1 MSIESLTGI
10 NKSAVLL
17 IHLGEKATAKIFQ
30 ELSDDEVRKL
40 TRAMAAIDHI
50 PEDIKHKV
58 FDMFSDAQL
67 EYAGLFVRG
76 NEFAKNAIT
85 ATNEGDRTEMLLE
98 QFISG
103 TESRSLETISL
114 MQPQMVAG
122 LLEKEH
128 PQTVA
133 LILST
138 QHVEHASEIMA
149 HLPEDMQADVV
160 YRIAKLDKVSPEVLS
175 NIEDALNREIGLVA
189 GKEQRE
195 IGGMTKVVDML
206 GNMKNNLD
214 ADILEA
220 IEETDAEMAEEIR
233 KLMFTFENLIA
244 LDGRSLQMI
253 LREVNN
259 DSLTLALKTASDEMK
274 EKIFANMSARAADMI
289 RDDLDAM
296 GPVRLSEVEA
306 MQQSIVKIAMKLEE
320 EGKLVLGSGGGDE
333 LV

>member
-1 MSIESLTGI
+1 MSIESLNGL
-10 NKSAVLL
+10 NKAAVLL
-17 IHLGEKATAKIFQ
+17 ISLGEEASAKIFN
-30 ELSDDEVRKL
+30 ELSDEEVRKV

-50 PEDIKHKV
+50 PIDIKEKAFAFFAESQQEFAGV
-58 FDMFSDAQL
+58 F
-67 EYAGLFVRG
+67 VKG
-76 NEFAKNAIT
+76 NEFAKNAIS
-85 ATNEGDRTEMLLE
+85 AIDEGDRNEILLD

-103 TESRSLETISL
+103 TESRSLETIAL

-138 QHVEHASEIMA
+138 QHVEHAAEIMSF
-149 HLPEDMQADVV
+149 LPEAMQSDVV

-175 NIEDALNREIGLVA
+175 NIENALNKEIGLVA
-189 GKEQRE
+189 GKEQKE
-195 IGGMTKVVDML
+195 IGGLNKVVDML

-214 ADILEA
+214 NDILEA
-220 IEETDAEMAEEIR
+220 MEETDPDMAEEIR
-233 KLMFTFENLIA
+233 KMMFTFENLTA

-259 DSLTLALKTASDEMK
+259 DSLTMALKTASDEMK
-274 EKIFANMSARAADMI
+274 EKIFSNMSTRAADMI

>member
-1 MSIESLTGI
+1 MSIESLTGL
-10 NKSAVLL
+10 NKAAVLL
-17 IHLGEKATAKIFQ
+17 ICLGEEASAKIFD
-30 ELSDDEVRKL
+30 ELSDEEVRKV

-50 PEDIKHKV
+50 PTDIKEKA
-58 FDMFSDAQL
+58 FSFFAEAQQ
-67 EYAGLFVRG
+67 EFAGLFVKG
-76 NEFAKNAIT
+76 NEFARNAISGIGKKDR
-85 ATNEGDRTEMLLE
+85 NEVLLD

-103 TESRSLETISL
+103 TESRSLETIAL

-138 QHVEHASEIMA
+138 QHVEHAAEIMSF
-149 HLPEDMQADVV
+149 LPEAMQSDVV
-160 YRIAKLDKVSPEVLS
+160 YRIAKLDKVAPEVLS
-175 NIEDALNREIGLVA
+175 NIENALNKEIGLVA
-189 GKEQRE
+189 GKEQKE
-195 IGGMTKVVDML
+195 IGGLNKVVDML

-214 ADILEA
+214 TDILEA
-220 IEETDAEMAEEIR
+220 MEETDPDLAEEIR
-233 KLMFTFENLIA
+233 KMMFTFENLTA

-259 DSLTLALKTASDEMK
+259 DSLTMALKTASDEMK
-274 EKIFANMSARAADMI
+274 EKIFSNMSTRAADMI

-320 EGKLVLGSGGGDE
+320 EGKLVLNSGGGDE

>member
-1 MSIESLTGI
+1 MSIESLTGL
-10 NKSAVLL
+10 NKAAVLL
-17 IHLGEKATAKIFQ
+17 ICLGEEASAKIFD
-30 ELSDDEVRKL
+30 ELSDEEVRKV

-50 PEDIKHKV
+50 PIDIKEKA
-58 FDMFSDAQL
+58 FSFFAEAQQ
-67 EYAGLFVRG
+67 EFAGLFVKG
-76 NEFAKNAIT
+76 NEFARNAISGIEQRDR
-85 ATNEGDRTEMLLE
+85 NEVLLD

-103 TESRSLETISL
+103 TESRSLETIAL

-138 QHVEHASEIMA
+138 QHVEHAAEIMSF
-149 HLPEDMQADVV
+149 LPESMQSDVV
-160 YRIAKLDKVSPEVLS
+160 YRIAKLDKVAPEVLS
-175 NIEDALNREIGLVA
+175 NIENALNKEIGLVA
-189 GKEQRE
+189 GKEQKE
-195 IGGMTKVVDML
+195 IGGLNKVVDML

-214 ADILEA
+214 VDILEA
-220 IEETDAEMAEEIR
+220 MEETDPELAEEIR
-233 KLMFTFENLIA
+233 KMMFTFENLTA

-259 DSLTLALKTASDEMK
+259 DSLTMALKTGSDEMK
-274 EKIFANMSARAADMI
+274 EKIFSNMSTRAADMI

-320 EGKLVLGSGGGDE
+320 EGKLVLSSGGGDE

>member
-1 MSIESLTGI
+1 MSIESLTGL
-10 NKSAVLL
+10 NKAAVLL
-17 IHLGEKATAKIFQ
+17 ICIGEEASAKLFN
-30 ELSDDEVRKL
+30 ELSDEEVRKV

-50 PEDIKHKV
+50 PIDIKEKV
-58 FDMFSDAQL
+58 FSFFAEAQ
-67 EYAGLFVRG
+67 EEFAGLFVKG
-76 NEFAKNAIT
+76 NEFAKNAISGID
-85 ATNEGDRTEMLLE
+85 EGDRNEVLLD

-103 TESRSLETISL
+103 TESRSLETIAL

-138 QHVEHASEIMA
+138 QHVEHAAEIMSF
-149 HLPEDMQADVV
+149 LPETMQSDVV
-160 YRIAKLDKVSPEVLS
+160 YRIAKLDKVAPEVLS
-175 NIEDALNREIGLVA
+175 NIENALNKEIGLVA
-189 GKEQRE
+189 GKEQKE
-195 IGGMTKVVDML
+195 IGGLNKVVEML

-214 ADILEA
+214 ADILETM
-220 IEETDAEMAEEIR
+220 EETDPDLAEEIR
-233 KLMFTFENLIA
+233 KMMFTFENLTA

-259 DSLTLALKTASDEMK
+259 DSLTMALKTASDEMK
-274 EKIFANMSARAADMI
+274 EKIFANMSTRAADMI
-289 RDDLDAM
+289 KDDLDAM

-320 EGKLVLGSGGGDE
+320 EGKLVLNSGGGDE